1 MPMFEYTCND
11 CGKNFEELV
20 SSESEPVEC
29 PACHSQNARK
39 LLSVFA
45 ASVSAGSSAPTP
57 CGAPSCGR
65 GFT

>member
-11 CGKNFEELV
+11 CGKKFEELV
-20 SSESEPVEC
+20 SSENETVEC
-29 PACHSQNARK
+29 PACHSPNARK

-45 ASVSAGSSAPTP
+45 ASAGSGSSGATP

-65 GFT
+65 GFS